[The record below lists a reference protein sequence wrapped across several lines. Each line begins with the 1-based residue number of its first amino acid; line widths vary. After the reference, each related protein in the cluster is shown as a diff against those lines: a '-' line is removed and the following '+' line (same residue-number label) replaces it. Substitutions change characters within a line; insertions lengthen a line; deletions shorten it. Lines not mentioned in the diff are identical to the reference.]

1 MRGAKLV
8 QFTTE
13 DGLRLPGYLYEVP
26 QSKKAA
32 IYLHGNGSASVFYS
46 KDFLK
51 ELAAPLVAQGIASLF
66 FNNRGAHYIKS
77 FHTVDA
83 EGEDT
88 RTRFGTSY
96 EKIKDCTYDIDG
108 AIAYLETLGYNEFY
122 LIGTSTGANKICVY
136 DHYRPHNKISKYIL
150 LGAGDDTGIY
160 YDILG
165 KEKFHHL
172 LAEAQEKIQDGKGD
186 ELIQDIL
193 PELFSYSA
201 FFDMANPDGDYNTF
215 PFHEALHGITLSSK
229 PLFRYFKAMKKPTL
243 VLYGEH
249 DEFAWRDVP
258 AVVALLK
265 KFQPTFTYHII
276 PGADHAFSHHQKEIG
291 KLISTWLAKE
301 K

>member
-1 MRGAKLV
+1 MTEPKLV

-13 DGLRLPGYLYEVP
+13 DGLRLPGYLYEAS

-46 KDFLK
+46 KDFLR
-51 ELAAPLVAQGIASLF
+51 ELAAPLAQQGISSLF

-77 FHTVDA
+77 FHTIDA
-83 EGEDT
+83 QGEDT

-96 EKIKDCTYDIDG
+96 EKIKDCVYDIDG
-108 AIAYLETLGYNEFY
+108 AIAYLETLGYTEFY

-136 DHYRPHNKISKYIL
+136 DHYKPYSKISKYIL

-165 KEKFHHL
+165 KEKFYRL
-172 LAEAQEKIQDGKGD
+172 LAEAQEKIQAGKGD

-193 PELFSYSA
+193 PEQLFSYAA

-215 PFHEALHGITLSSK
+215 PFHEALHDVALSSK
-229 PLFRYFKAMKKPTL
+229 PLFRYFKAMKKSAL
-243 VLYGEH
+243 VIYGEH
-249 DEFAWRDVP
+249 DEYAWGDVP

-265 KFQPTFTYHII
+265 KEQPMYTYEIV
-276 PGADHAFSHHQKEIG
+276 PGADHALSEHKKEIG
-291 KLISTWLAKE
+291 ELMSRWLIR
-301 K
+301 